1 MAADLDDW
9 VDQPIE
15 VEFVTIGNLR
25 EGAASLDP
33 RLEPSEATDFTLEGA
48 DESGILLGYQDESDL
63 SDYMIVFF
71 PWHRIERIHLLTPLE
86 EQELD
91 HGS

>member
-9 VDQPIE
+9 IDQTIE
-15 VEFVTIGNLR
+15 VEFVTR
-25 EGAASLDP
+25 EEDSKP
-33 RLEPSEATDFTLEGA
+33 QETSYTLEGA
-48 DESGILLGYQDESDL
+48 DERGILLGYVDESDL
-63 SDYMIVFF
+63 SEYMIVFF

-91 HGS
+91 DGS